1 MRTAWLLAA
10 MAAATLALGGCDG
23 KKTDECA
30 ALTAAANKDVA
41 ALKAAAAVK
50 PAGGAKDQAAAARA
64 TADAADKL
72 AADLSKKGPTVAEL
86 QKASG
91 DYQAAAK
98 AISAAARDYADALDH
113 VAAMD
118 VKLRPDAADADV
130 KSVVADRDKVKQRC
144 AEHPA
149 PECRSIASL
158 TANVATIAKKP
169 EQVEKLEADLGAVQV
184 KDKALVPL
192 VATLRGSVTGLAKTL
207 RDAADA
213 AIEMKS
219 MEAKAK
225 AASGALDAA
234 LAKEAPVTASLV
246 TFCGGGGTSK

>member
-1 MRTAWLLAA
+1 MRTAWTFVT
-10 MAAATLALGGCDG
+10 MAAVTLALGACDG

-30 ALTAAANKDVA
+30 ALLGAANKDVA

-50 PAGGAKDQAAAARA
+50 PATGAKDLATATRAA
-64 TADAADKL
+64 ADAADKL

-91 DYQAAAK
+91 DYQAVARSIA
-98 AISAAARDYADALDH
+98 AAARDYADALDR

-118 VKLRPDAADADV
+118 AKLRPDAADADV
-130 KSVVADRDKVKQRC
+130 KTVIADRDKVKQRC
-144 AEHPA
+144 ADHAA
-149 PECRSIASL
+149 PECRSIAAL

-169 EQVEKLEADLGAVQV
+169 EQVDKLEADLGEVKV

-192 VATLRGSVTGLAKTL
+192 VATLRGSITGLAKTL

-213 AIEMKS
+213 AIEKKS

-225 AASGALDAA
+225 TASDALDAA
-234 LAKEAPVTASLV
+234 LAKEPPLTASVTA
-246 TFCGGGGTSK
+246 FCGGSSK